1 MAAKVRRLRP
11 KAHDRIAETL
21 QLALE
26 LPLTLSPSTRAEL
39 TDALSTY
46 APQPW
51 PFVMLSRE
59 QAREIQRRILNGARP
74 GVTLSVWMAA
84 LSYAAHGTGEIEA
97 TRQQLAEIAGTNERE
112 VSRALSRLVG
122 LGALTRTARGR
133 YMVHPAVAW
142 SGSLADRAA
151 AERKLVPVD

>member
-26 LPLTLSPSTRAEL
+26 LPLPLSPSARAEL
-39 TDALSTY
+39 TDALSRY
-46 APQPW
+46 APKPW
-51 PFVMLSRE
+51 PYVMLSRE
-59 QAREIQRRILNGARP
+59 QAREIQRRINAGPRP
-74 GVTLSVWMAA
+74 GITLHVWMAA

-97 TRQQLAEIAGTNERE
+97 TRQELADLAGTNERE

-122 LGALTRTARGR
+122 LGGLLRTERGR
-133 YMVHPAVAW
+133 YIVHPSAAW
-142 SGSLADRAA
+142 NGPLASREAA
-151 AERKLVPVD
+151 ARKLEVVE